1 MLLLENIE
9 KTFMP
14 RTANAVRAL
23 DGVSLTLDDGDFV
36 TVIGSNG
43 AGKSTLLKAISGLVA
58 PDSGRIVLDGR
69 DITADA
75 VYRRAALIGRVA
87 QDPQESI
94 CASMSIAENLAM
106 AAQRGQKRGLRL
118 AVTLRRRV
126 EFRAR
131 LAEVGLG
138 LEDRLDVRVGTLSG
152 GQRQAVALL
161 MATLAGP
168 RLLLLDEHLANL
180 DPRTGAAVMQLT
192 GKLVAT
198 LRLTTLM
205 VTHNMAE
212 AIRWGNRLAMMHAGR
227 IIFVADDAA
236 KTALTVGDLIA
247 RFHAASGQE
256 LADDRVLL
264 SS

>member
-1 MLLLENIE
+1 MLRLEKIE

-23 DGVSLTLDDGDFV
+23 DNVNLTLNDGDFV

-43 AGKSTLLKAISGLVA
+43 AGKSTLLKTIAGLIS
-58 PDSGRIVLDGR
+58 PDSGRIVLDTR
-69 DITADA
+69 DITAEA
-75 VYRRAALIGRVA
+75 VHRRAALIGCVA
-87 QDPQESI
+87 QEPQESI
-94 CASMSIAENLAM
+94 CSSMSIAENLAM
-106 AAQRGQKRGLRL
+106 AAQRGQARGLRL
-118 AVTLRRRV
+118 AVTPSRRAD
-126 EFRAR
+126 FATR

-180 DPRTGAAVMQLT
+180 DPRTGAAVMDLT
-192 GKLVAT
+192 GKLIAT

-205 VTHNMAE
+205 VTHNMVE
-212 AIRWGNRLAMMHAGR
+212 AIRWGNRLIMMHAGR
-227 IIFVADDAA
+227 IIFAP
-236 KTALTVGDLIA
+236 TAQ
-247 RFHAASGQE
+247 RSP
-256 LADDRVLL
+256 R
-264 SS
+264 

>member
-1 MLLLENIE
+1 MLLLEDLV

-23 DGVSLTLDDGDFV
+23 DGISLTLDDGDFV

-58 PDSGRIVLDGR
+58 PDSGRIVLDTR
-69 DITADA
+69 DI
-75 VYRRAALIGRVA
+75 AALIGRVA

-106 AAQRGQKRGLRL
+106 AARRGQPRGLHQ

-180 DPRTGAAVMQLT
+180 DPRTGAAVMEVT

-212 AIRWGNRLAMMHAGR
+212 AIRWGNRLVMMHAGR
-227 IIFVADDAA
+227 IIFAAEGAA
-236 KTALTVGDLIA
+236 KAALTVGDLIA

-264 SS
+264 SP